1 MGFVRCAVYAALL
14 GVLNFVLGR
23 LVPKRWFDYRIP
35 PYRTR
40 PWEDGGRVY
49 ERLFHISAWQA
60 RVPDMSR
67 VFPKL
72 MPPKKLVRTDEAA
85 LLTMLRETCVAE
97 SCHVLLI
104 VLGLGVLPLWPS
116 IGGVLFY
123 LIYAVFGNLV
133 FVLIQRYNRPRL
145 ARLYERLQ
153 QRKEAAP

>member
-1 MGFVRCAVYAALL
+1 MGFWLCAAYVAAL
-14 GVLNFVLGR
+14 GVFNFILGR
-23 LVPKRWFDYRIP
+23 LVPKQWFDYRLP

-40 PWEDGGRVY
+40 SWEDGGRVY

-72 MPPKKLVRTDEAA
+72 MPPKKLVRTDEAS

-97 SCHVLLI
+97 SCHVLLMI
-104 VLGLGVLPLWPS
+104 LGLGVLPLWPG

-123 LIYAVFGNLV
+123 LVYAVFGNCT
-133 FVLIQRYNRPRL
+133 FILIQRYNRPRL

-153 QRKEAAP
+153 KRKEPLV